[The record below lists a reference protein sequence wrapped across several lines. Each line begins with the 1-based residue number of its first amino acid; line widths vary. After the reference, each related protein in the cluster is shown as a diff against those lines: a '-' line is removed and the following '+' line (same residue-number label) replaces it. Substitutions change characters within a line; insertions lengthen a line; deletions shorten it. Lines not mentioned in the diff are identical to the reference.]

1 MRKERQRV
9 WEGEG
14 GRENGGGSGKRR
26 EERGERRERSSES
39 ARKYSVE
46 SRYVPVGIGIVAIAK
61 CQKE

>member
-1 MRKERQRV
+1 MLYEKRATAGLGGR
-9 WEGEG
+9 
-14 GRENGGGSGKRR
+14 GRENGGGS
-26 EERGERRERSSES
+26 GERRERSSES